1 MVKIHNS
8 LFQLQVGNPQ
18 AHQAA
23 AAAVQ
28 AAGAQ
33 KAVAQLGA
41 LNPVRLGQ
49 QQQPQQ
55 AAAASTTPGQLV
67 KVVAAS
73 ASPNSAAAPVKTI
86 VTTAGGQVGSM

>member
-41 LNPVRLGQ
+41 LNPVRLNQ
-49 QQQPQQ
+49 QQQQQ